1 MSDGRAPGQS
11 GEALFLKDVVDVT
24 HPELDAQHRA
34 VRGDYP
40 GGLLAAVLQRVQ
52 AKIGQARRFVVAK
65 NAEDTTL
72 FSEFVEHN

>member
-1 MSDGRAPGQS
+1 MADGRAPGQS
-11 GEALFLKDVVDVT
+11 GKALLLEDVVDVT
-24 HPELDAQHRA
+24 HPALVAQQRA

-40 GGLLAAVLQRVQ
+40 GRLLAAVLQRVQ
-52 AKIGQARRFVVAK
+52 AEIGQARRLVVAE